1 MTGKELRELVNKG
14 MNPIV
19 EFTESVEEIEE
30 RFDKGMR
37 AYVTKVSYPDNSDC
51 VEVTFEERDFSEYNK
66 NIEKPNWYNNDTEKY
81 DLKFSETKN
90 ALNYKGV
97 ISFYEMEN
105 EELCNFQIVEN
116 KSLKLF
122 SEYQNSNEQ
131 ILYVKWLE
139 NIVLGLK

>member
-51 VEVTFEERDFSEYNK
+51 VEVEIITINSK
-66 NIEKPNWYNNDTEKY
+66 KY
-81 DLKFSETKN
+81 SGK
-90 ALNYKGV
+90 YK
-97 ISFYEMEN
+97 EMGIWN
-105 EELCNFQIVEN
+105 LS
-116 KSLKLF
+116 KRK
-122 SEYQNSNEQ
+122 
-131 ILYVKWLE
+131 
-139 NIVLGLK
+139 